1 MNFSAKNVNG
11 IEKIVAT
18 QSRIF
23 IITAQI
29 KQSTL
34 LFQLKSHLNIKIRI
48 ILVKLC
54 NKVGSY

>member
-23 IITAQI
+23 IITAPNKI
-29 KQSTL
+29 VHATVP
-34 LFQLKSHLNIKIRI
+34 IKIP
-48 ILVKLC
+48 LKY
-54 NKVGSY
+54 KD

>member
-23 IITAQI
+23 IITAPNKTVHATVPI
-29 KQSTL
+29 KT
-34 LFQLKSHLNIKIRI
+34 HLNIKD
-48 ILVKLC
+48 
-54 NKVGSY
+54 